1 MKVIIEKSYILIFFL
16 IAFVFKDS
24 VYGLIE
30 SKDYKIDNCIYL
42 KNMEENY
49 HELLKFSEIDVKY
62 EMNYLNSYILYKD
75 VYNYLNEITI
85 LKGSKDN
92 ILVDY
97 PVIYNNTLVG
107 VISKVN
113 KNSSKVTLLT
123 NNESRI
129 SVKIN
134 NEIGIL
140 EYDNVLKITGISNY
154 GNISIGDEIY
164 TSGLGKIPANIFIG
178 RVKDIILDNK
188 GLEKIVFVEYDI
200 DIKDLTFVTIL
211 EEKLS

>member
-1 MKVIIEKSYILIFFL
+1 MKVIIEKSYVLIFFL

-30 SKDYKIDNCIYL
+30 SKEYKIDNCIYL

-75 VYNYLNEITI
+75 VYNYLSEITI

>member
-16 IAFVFKDS
+16 IAFIFKDS

-30 SKDYKIDNCIYL
+30 IKDYKIDNCIYL

-49 HELLKFSEIDVKY
+49 HELLRFSEIDVKY

-75 VYNYLNEITI
+75 VYNYLREITI
-85 LKGSKDN
+85 LKGRNDN

-129 SVKIN
+129 SVKVN

-178 RVKDIILDNK
+178 TVKDITLDSK

-200 DIKDLTFVTIL
+200 NIKDLTFVTIL